1 MRNRNSFVS
10 FYREERKWRS
20 WADSH
25 LVHLIS
31 PNVYRNSAEALETF
45 EWFSDVGEWDVHF
58 PRWERNLM
66 VYAGALAMWMISK
79 RLKKR
84 HGLSDDVRWHL
95 YNACDKWTTEIGKKK
110 TTFMGGAKPNL
121 ADLTVFG
128 VLNSMEGCQA
138 FVDCLEN
145 TNIGPWFYA
154 IKAFVQQNKGMVIS
168 PIDSPMEHNVSN
180 ELALK

>member
-1 MRNRNSFVS
+1 MAARAVCGSFSLYGVVYL
-10 FYREERKWRS
+10 FCRDERKWRS

-31 PNVYRNSAEALETF
+31 PNVYRNSAEALETL

-58 PRWERNLM
+58 PRWERNVM
-66 VYAGALAMWMISK
+66 VYVGAVAMWAISK

-84 HGLSDDVRWHL
+84 HGLSNDVRWHL
-95 YNACDKWTTEIGKKK
+95 YNACDKWLAEIDGKK
-110 TTFMGGAKPNL
+110 TVYHGGKKPNL

-138 FVDCLEN
+138 FADCLEN
-145 TNIGPWFYA
+145 TNIGKCGSVIFYT
-154 IKAFVQQNKGMVIS
+154 
-168 PIDSPMEHNVSN
+168 
-180 ELALK
+180 LCL